1 MLLIIYSAE
10 CIKHVIHITSF
21 GYKIRQ
27 GLMESGKERIPMAS
41 EDALVI
47 ASELIQK
54 TIPPRID
61 FAGCIMILKLTSTI

>member
-10 CIKHVIHITSF
+10 CIKHVIHITGF
-21 GYKIRQ
+21 GYEIRQ
-27 GLMESGKERIPMAS
+27 GLMESGEERIPMAS

-54 TIPPRID
+54 TIPPKL
-61 FAGCIMILKLTSTI
+61 ILLGA

>member
-21 GYKIRQ
+21 GYEIRQ
-27 GLMESGKERIPMAS
+27 GLMESGEERIPMGS
-41 EDALVI
+41 EYALEI

-54 TIPPRID
+54 TIPPKL
-61 FAGCIMILKLTSTI
+61 ILLGA

>member
-10 CIKHVIHITSF
+10 CIKHVIQIASF
-21 GYKIRQ
+21 GYKILQ

-47 ASELIQK
+47 ASE
-54 TIPPRID
+54 
-61 FAGCIMILKLTSTI
+61 F

>member
-1 MLLIIYSAE
+1 MPLIIYSAE

-27 GLMESGKERIPMAS
+27 GLMESGEERIPMAS
-41 EDALVI
+41 EYALEI

-54 TIPPRID
+54 TIPPRLISLG
-61 FAGCIMILKLTSTI
+61 A

>member
-21 GYKIRQ
+21 GYEIRQ
-27 GLMESGKERIPMAS
+27 GLMESGEERIPMAS

-47 ASELIQK
+47 ASE
-54 TIPPRID
+54 
-61 FAGCIMILKLTSTI
+61 F

>member
-21 GYKIRQ
+21 GYKILQ
-27 GLMESGKERIPMAS
+27 GLMESGEERIPMAS
-41 EDALVI
+41 EDALEI

-54 TIPPRID
+54 TIPPKL
-61 FAGCIMILKLTSTI
+61 ILLGA

>member
-21 GYKIRQ
+21 GYKILQ
-27 GLMESGKERIPMAS
+27 GLMESGEERIPMAS

-54 TIPPRID
+54 TIPPKID